1 MRPAGVVFSIAIA
14 AALGPAP
21 ARRGCDPALMYQIVK
36 AALLEHEPATAAEFD
51 RIMSK
56 LGPAKNQNVWECE
69 TEEGTFLA
77 VFVGAK
83 RWVQLDYTPK
93 KAEKIPD

>member
-1 MRPAGVVFSIAIA
+1 MKPSGVLLSIAIA
-14 AALGPAP
+14 AALWPAA
-21 ARRGCDPALMYQIVK
+21 ARGGCEPALMYQIVK
-36 AALLEHEPATAAEFD
+36 AAVLEREPAIAAEFD

-83 RWVQLDYTPK
+83 RWVQLDYTAK